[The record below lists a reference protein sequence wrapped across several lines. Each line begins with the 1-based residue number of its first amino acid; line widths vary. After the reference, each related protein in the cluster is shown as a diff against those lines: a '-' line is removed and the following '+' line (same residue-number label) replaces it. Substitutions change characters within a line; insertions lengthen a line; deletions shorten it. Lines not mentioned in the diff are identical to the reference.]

1 MHFLQLFQKFDAK
14 EFFGNKVIKCINCV
28 PWNDYNT
35 KEHRGT
41 KVNCII
47 IKDGTDYHGKEGSN
61 RYEKLTF
68 KVPKDIVIPEE
79 AYVAPVNPVAKVYG
93 EYNNMLSIICD
104 DVTIIKKE
112 VSK

>member
-14 EFFGNKVIKCINCV
+14 EFFCNKAIKCINWV

-35 KEHRGT
+35 KENRGT

-93 EYNNMLSIICD
+93 EYNNMLSITCD